1 MFLLAVVVT
10 GCATNG
16 MIPPTNTSTA
26 PPDPITTTIAPQ
38 TINTTT
44 TTSPDTRLP
53 PTITPPVPI
62 SDYPILGDAYNPPD
76 PGQPANSFYLDAYE
90 LRPNLMFVKAGSW
103 VTWVNMD
110 NKPLFVTSEDNL
122 FFGITSPL
130 GLSWSYYFDT
140 PGVFAFS
147 ISPYNATE
155 IGVVVVTQ

>member
-1 MFLLAVVVT
+1 
-10 GCATNG
+10 
-16 MIPPTNTSTA
+16 
-26 PPDPITTTIAPQ
+26 
-38 TINTTT
+38 
-44 TTSPDTRLP
+44 
-53 PTITPPVPI
+53 
-62 SDYPILGDAYNPPD
+62 
-76 PGQPANSFYLDAYE
+76 
-90 LRPNLMFVKAGSW
+90 
-103 VTWVNMD
+103 MD

>member
-1 MFLLAVVVT
+1 
-10 GCATNG
+10 
-16 MIPPTNTSTA
+16 
-26 PPDPITTTIAPQ
+26 
-38 TINTTT
+38 
-44 TTSPDTRLP
+44 
-53 PTITPPVPI
+53 
-62 SDYPILGDAYNPPD
+62 
-76 PGQPANSFYLDAYE
+76 
-90 LRPNLMFVKAGSW
+90 MFVKAGSW